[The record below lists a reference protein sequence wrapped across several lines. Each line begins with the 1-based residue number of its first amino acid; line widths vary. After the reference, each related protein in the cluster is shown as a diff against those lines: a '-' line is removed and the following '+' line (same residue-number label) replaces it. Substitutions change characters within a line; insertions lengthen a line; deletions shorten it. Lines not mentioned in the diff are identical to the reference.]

1 MKPSDSRLRQLILE
15 SPATITFFL
24 SLLLSFIAR
33 FPKVTVNRDGMLY
46 TETARIFI
54 EQGLDAALN
63 SFDWLA
69 YPALI
74 GIFGYLTGLP
84 YEAAGHVL
92 GALLLA
98 GACAIMVKQ
107 VQVFMPGQGWMACL
121 IVLSI
126 PAMNSGRDEILRED
140 GYWLFMLLSFWLA
153 TRAPTRGQLLNLLA
167 PSVAL
172 GCAALFRVEA
182 AAFYPALVLW
192 QWYALGKNRTFRSSL
207 YLFLPL
213 LVLAVAV
220 MAILLSDLVDLQ
232 RIQMYWHAVSPSSL
246 VERFGIHAEKMAKAA
261 LDPYIHDEASIVLF
275 CGLLGLLGVV
285 YLGHL
290 GILVIPL
297 VYALAKRKEKTLSL
311 QPFGWLFLTAACVAV
326 VFITSQFFIS
336 GRYVILL
343 GILSIPLIVFG
354 SSLLWQRFPRAR
366 YFFAGALVLI
376 SVDNVISLSP
386 EKIHLA
392 DAGNWLKEHN
402 IPSEKTFLD
411 DYRIAYYA
419 GWGYWG
425 YKDDSL
431 EEALKSPQYVYL
443 AVTVRDAQDHHFEQH
458 DLVRIAA
465 FHHKRDG
472 TILVFK
478 KNNEHH

>member
-1 MKPSDSRLRQLILE
+1 
-15 SPATITFFL
+15 
-24 SLLLSFIAR
+24 SFIAR

-107 VQVFMPGQGWMACL
+107 VQVFMPGQGWLACL

-182 AAFYPALVLW
+182 AAFYPALVLDR
-192 QWYALGKNRTFRSSL
+192 K
-207 YLFLPL
+207 
-213 LVLAVAV
+213 
-220 MAILLSDLVDLQ
+220 SDV
-232 RIQMYWHAVSPSSL
+232 
-246 VERFGIHAEKMAKAA
+246 
-261 LDPYIHDEASIVLF
+261 
-275 CGLLGLLGVV
+275 
-285 YLGHL
+285 
-290 GILVIPL
+290 
-297 VYALAKRKEKTLSL
+297 
-311 QPFGWLFLTAACVAV
+311 
-326 VFITSQFFIS
+326 
-336 GRYVILL
+336 
-343 GILSIPLIVFG
+343 
-354 SSLLWQRFPRAR
+354 
-366 YFFAGALVLI
+366 
-376 SVDNVISLSP
+376 
-386 EKIHLA
+386 
-392 DAGNWLKEHN
+392 
-402 IPSEKTFLD
+402 
-411 DYRIAYYA
+411 
-419 GWGYWG
+419 
-425 YKDDSL
+425 
-431 EEALKSPQYVYL
+431 
-443 AVTVRDAQDHHFEQH
+443 
-458 DLVRIAA
+458 
-465 FHHKRDG
+465 
-472 TILVFK
+472 
-478 KNNEHH
+478 